1 MKKEFE
7 ISVSLVRKVQDSM
20 EDIIRLFG
28 YQSVEIEQTSSNTFE
43 FEDEDEEDEVEIAI
57 VELMDTL
64 NISSDEYSFTEI

>member
-28 YQSVEIEQTSSNTFE
+28 YQGVEIEQTSSNTFE
-43 FEDEDEEDEVEIAI
+43 FEDEEVEDAI
-57 VELMDTL
+57 IELMETL
-64 NISSDEYSFTEI
+64 NISSEEYSFNEI

>member
-28 YQSVEIEQTSSNTFE
+28 YQDVEIEQTSSNTFE
-43 FEDEDEEDEVEIAI
+43 FEDDEDEVEDAI
-57 VELMDTL
+57 VELMETL
-64 NISSDEYSFTEI
+64 NISSDEYSFNEI

>member
-28 YQSVEIEQTSSNTFE
+28 YQGVEIEQTSSNTFE
-43 FEDEDEEDEVEIAI
+43 FEDEEDEVEIAI
-57 VELMDTL
+57 VELMETL
-64 NISSDEYSFTEI
+64 NISSDEYSFNEI

>member
-7 ISVSLVRKVQDSM
+7 ISVSLARRIQDSM
-20 EDIIRLFG
+20 DDIIRLFG
-28 YQSVEIEQTSSNTFE
+28 YQDVEVEQTSSNTFE
-43 FEDEDEEDEVEIAI
+43 FEDEEVEDAI

>member
-28 YQSVEIEQTSSNTFE
+28 YQGVEIEQTSSNTFE
-43 FEDEDEEDEVEIAI
+43 FEDEVEIAI
-57 VELMDTL
+57 VELMETL
-64 NISSDEYSFTEI
+64 NISSDEYSFNEI

>member
-28 YQSVEIEQTSSNTFE
+28 YQDVEIEQTSSNTFE
-43 FEDEDEEDEVEIAI
+43 FEDDEDEVEDAI
-57 VELMDTL
+57 VELMETL
-64 NISSDEYSFTEI
+64 NISSNEYSFNEI

>member
-28 YQSVEIEQTSSNTFE
+28 YQDIEIEQTSSNTFE
-43 FEDEDEEDEVEIAI
+43 FEDDEDDEVEVAI
-57 VELMDTL
+57 VELMETL
-64 NISSDEYSFTEI
+64 NISSDEYTFNEI

>member
-28 YQSVEIEQTSSNTFE
+28 YQGIEIEQTSSNTFE
-43 FEDEDEEDEVEIAI
+43 FEDEEDEVEIAI
-57 VELMDTL
+57 VELMETL
-64 NISSDEYSFTEI
+64 NISSDEYSFNEI

>member
-28 YQSVEIEQTSSNTFE
+28 YQDVEIEQTSSNTFE
-43 FEDEDEEDEVEIAI
+43 FEDEEDEVEVAI
-57 VELMDTL
+57 V
-64 NISSDEYSFTEI
+64 

>member
-28 YQSVEIEQTSSNTFE
+28 YQGVEIEQTSSNTFE
-43 FEDEDEEDEVEIAI
+43 FEDEEDEEEIAI
-57 VELMDTL
+57 VELMETL
-64 NISSDEYSFTEI
+64 NISSDEYSFNEI

>member
-28 YQSVEIEQTSSNTFE
+28 YQDVEIEQTSSNTFE
-43 FEDEDEEDEVEIAI
+43 FEDEEDKVEVAIA
-57 VELMDTL
+57 ELMETL
-64 NISSDEYSFTEI
+64 NISSDEYSFNEI

>member
-28 YQSVEIEQTSSNTFE
+28 YQDVEIEQTSSNTFE
-43 FEDEDEEDEVEIAI
+43 FDDEEDEVEVAI
-57 VELMDTL
+57 VELMETL
-64 NISSDEYSFTEI
+64 NISSDEYSFNEI

>member
-28 YQSVEIEQTSSNTFE
+28 YQDIEIEQTSSNTFE
-43 FEDEDEEDEVEIAI
+43 FEDEEGEVEVAI
-57 VELMDTL
+57 VELMETL
-64 NISSDEYSFTEI
+64 NISSDEYSFNEI

>member
-28 YQSVEIEQTSSNTFE
+28 YQGVEIEQTSSNTFE
-43 FEDEDEEDEVEIAI
+43 FEDEVEVAI
-57 VELMDTL
+57 VELMETL
-64 NISSDEYSFTEI
+64 NISSDEYSFNEI

>member
-28 YQSVEIEQTSSNTFE
+28 YQDVEIEQTSSNTFE
-43 FEDEDEEDEVEIAI
+43 FEDEEDEVEVAI
-57 VELMDTL
+57 VEMMETL
-64 NISSDEYSFTEI
+64 NISSDEYSFNEI

>member
-28 YQSVEIEQTSSNTFE
+28 YQGVEIEQTSSNTFE
-43 FEDEDEEDEVEIAI
+43 FEDEEDEVEVAI
-57 VELMDTL
+57 VELMETL
-64 NISSDEYSFTEI
+64 NISSDEYSFNEI